1 MKLLIDDTTG
11 RTHNL
16 NANEACVYAAILKC
30 TKAGRG
36 WFAPMQAL
44 SEALPYVV
52 DRKTVSRAI
61 QKLVTIGLIERR
73 DNALFACGQ
82 NDQSSGQND
91 RSNDQFDHLNGQ
103 NDRECTSPYN
113 PLIINNENMDENKNA
128 TCTHTCDTRTPD
140 LPTFLD
146 LKKEFSSK
154 GGGGMTT
161 HMEMQAAEEWNHC
174 SDAKK
179 VKLLEAVRLGAHF
192 KPRLDWLIADFP
204 EPKPRILSGFDQEL
218 MWRNGQVP
226 VLVKYEDKFVAV
238 TEQESKLF
246 GLDIVRKIYPV
257 NDCY

>member
-36 WFAPMQAL
+36 WFANYRDLAA
-44 SEALPYVV
+44 ALPFVIS
-52 DRKTVSRAI
+52 DETVRRAVN
-61 QKLVTIGLIERR
+61 KLFNLGLIERR
-73 DNALFACGQ
+73 ENALFVTPQ
-82 NDQSSGQND
+82 NVADAPQNVVMLPQNVANTPQNVAQSP
-91 RSNDQFDHLNGQ
+91 
-103 NDRECTSPYN
+103 SPYN

-128 TCTHTCDTRTPD
+128 TCTHACDTRTPD

-161 HMEMQAAEEWNHC
+161 HMEMQAVEEWNHC